1 MDVQPAVPSA
11 SGPEAD
17 LQIRPPSLL
26 RRLARHRAALVGA
39 VALAAIVFLC
49 TLGPAVLHINPDA
62 IDFTAFNSPPS
73 WRHIMGTDDLGRDEF
88 VRILYGGRIS
98 LLVGFLAMLIGVGLG
113 GVVGAVA
120 GYFGGSVDFVAMR
133 VVDVALSIPRLFLLL
148 LLSVTIGSGVFD
160 IALIIGLTAW
170 MYPARIMRAQVLSLR
185 TREFVEAA
193 RAMGAGTGRILARA
207 VVPNA
212 VAPLIVNGTI
222 QVGQAIVSESIMS
235 FLGYGI
241 QPPTPSWGN
250 MLTNAQTFLPV
261 SPWLAIFPGVM
272 IVITVLAFNLV
283 GDALRDA
290 LDPTGQQGARAN
302 RAPRRRRAVATAG
315 T

>member
-1 MDVQPAVPSA
+1 MNVWPAAPPLS
-11 SGPEAD
+11 SPEAD
-17 LQIRPPSLL
+17 LQPRPPTLL
-26 RRLARHRAALVGA
+26 RRLARHRAAMLGAAVLALV
-39 VALAAIVFLC
+39 VLACV
-49 TLGPAVLHINPDA
+49 LGPVVMHVNPDA
-62 IDFTAFNSPPS
+62 IDFTAFNAPPS
-73 WRHIMGTDDLGRDEF
+73 WRHPMGTDDLGRDEL
-88 VRILYGGRIS
+88 VRILYGGRVS
-98 LLVGFLAMLIGVGLG
+98 LLVGFLAMLVGVGLG
-113 GVVGAVA
+113 GLVGALA
-120 GYFGGSVDFVAMR
+120 GYFGGGVDFVAMR
-133 VVDVALSIPRLFLLL
+133 VVDIALSIPRLFLLL

-185 TREFVEAA
+185 ARDFVEAA
-193 RAMGAGTGRILARA
+193 RAMGASSGRILTFA

-290 LDPTGQQGARAN
+290 LDPTGQQAAV
-302 RAPRRRRAVATAG
+302 PRRRRVQATAPA
-315 T
+315 